1 MVEQIPL
8 SCKNCNKVFNEDLEE
23 ARKYSKN
30 NPFLCH
36 QCLSI
41 IESGNKLVDSEL
53 PINSRS
59 NESNTLN
66 DAAIIDAQQSRS
78 SDSYIEPIIAN
89 PKNNQPYGL
98 ESSTSTPEIHHPNT
112 IEHYE
117 SIATGEVK
125 QVLDHMKIRRQR
137 ADQELQEERERTA
150 RYAGYQER
158 GGGISIMPVVIG
170 IIITG
175 MLIGVFAIGIPT
187 MISNSTPYPEIN
199 STKDNITVQQ
209 CKTECNTV
217 EGQMTIIPV
226 IAILIIIIIMIMLV
240 RILL

>member
-66 DAAIIDAQQSRS
+66 DA
-78 SDSYIEPIIAN
+78 
-89 PKNNQPYGL
+89 G
-98 ESSTSTPEIHHPNT
+98 
-112 IEHYE
+112 
-117 SIATGEVK
+117 
-125 QVLDHMKIRRQR
+125 
-137 ADQELQEERERTA
+137 
-150 RYAGYQER
+150 
-158 GGGISIMPVVIG
+158 
-170 IIITG
+170 
-175 MLIGVFAIGIPT
+175 
-187 MISNSTPYPEIN
+187 
-199 STKDNITVQQ
+199 
-209 CKTECNTV
+209 CC
-217 EGQMTIIPV
+217 
-226 IAILIIIIIMIMLV
+226 
-240 RILL
+240 